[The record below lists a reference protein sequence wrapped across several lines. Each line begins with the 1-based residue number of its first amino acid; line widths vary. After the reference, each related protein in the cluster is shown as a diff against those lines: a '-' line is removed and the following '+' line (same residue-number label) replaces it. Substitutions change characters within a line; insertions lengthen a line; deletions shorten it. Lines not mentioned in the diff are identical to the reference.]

1 VGEAHS
7 LWERISHVLQEG
19 KESAELGG
27 DYFGRLPG
35 DRLTRH
41 LVKRLESLGHR
52 VTLEPLP
59 KAG

>member
-1 VGEAHS
+1 VAHS
-7 LWERISHVLQEG
+7 LLRVIYQALREG
-19 KESAELGG
+19 RVYAELGG
-27 DYFGRLPG
+27 DYFDRLQG

-52 VTLEPLP
+52 VTLEPAQ